1 MTPTNCK
8 AELVSSYNVQD
19 YSRYLED
26 AHSLPKPGEMSCYF
40 HERKKNLYYDG
51 RCLIGGKSL
60 PVVNSNLCTDETS
73 SFDRHVRKKDAA
85 NLL

>member
-8 AELVSSYNVQD
+8 GELVSSYNFQV

-40 HERKKNLYYDG
+40 HERKKLHYNRRY
-51 RCLIGGKSL
+51 LIGGKSL
-60 PVVNSNLCTDETS
+60 PVVNSNLSVEETS
-73 SFDRHVRKKDAA
+73 SFAGHVKKI
-85 NLL
+85 LQT